1 MYAETVAQLQT
12 AQRPAGPERIVRQFK
27 IGDVDVTVYQ
37 MVGKERLLLPLQL
50 CLDVAAAKILD
61 KQTFQRNAS
70 LLEAARKNHQNK
82 YTYGDGNHQRILKPC
97 KIIADVENET
107 EGNDDTGK
115 TVRKPQTALPAQ

>member
-50 CLDVAAAKILD
+50 RLDVAFPD
-61 KQTFQRNAS
+61 CEDS
-70 LLEAARKNHQNK
+70 
-82 YTYGDGNHQRILKPC
+82 G
-97 KIIADVENET
+97 
-107 EGNDDTGK
+107 
-115 TVRKPQTALPAQ
+115 